1 MFDFILVPL
10 KWVIEQFYSL
20 SGSYILAVVLFTLLI
35 KLVLV
40 PLDLK
45 QRKTMRR
52 MKKLQP
58 KIDKINERYAN
69 DPEKRSQ
76 KTMELYRKEKANPF
90 SSCLPMLIQ
99 LPILFAMVSV
109 MNYMMRDAMMQLFLD
124 AYNGLDVQLEGFLW
138 IHNIF
143 QPDNIT
149 ASVVPTVET
158 VLAQLKNYT
167 SNVVTPEN
175 VALLEAHWSTT
186 MAPFV
191 SQWEGYANGWAILPL
206 LAGGLQFLSF
216 KLTEKQS
223 LQDSTQQGGN
233 QKMMQYM
240 FPIMSV
246 IFCWSYNACF
256 SLYWVVSSVLQI
268 LQTLIINWYYKRLD
282 EKEAMAASTQE

>member
-10 KWVIEQFYSL
+10 KWVVEQFYSL
-20 SGSYILAVVLFTLLI
+20 SGSYIVAVVLFTLVI

-124 AYNGLDVQLEGFLW
+124 AYAGLDVQLESFLW

-149 ASVVPTVET
+149 APVIPAVDT

-167 SNVVTPEN
+167 SAVVTEEN
-175 VALLEAHWSTT
+175 IALLTDNWATT

-191 SQWEGYANGWAILPL
+191 SQFEGYANGWAILPL

-223 LQDSTQQGGN
+223 VQDTTQKGGN

-256 SLYWVVSSVLQI
+256 SLYWVVSSILQI
-268 LQTLIINWYYKRLD
+268 VQTLIINWYYKRLD
-282 EKEAMAASTQE
+282 EKEAMAASAQE